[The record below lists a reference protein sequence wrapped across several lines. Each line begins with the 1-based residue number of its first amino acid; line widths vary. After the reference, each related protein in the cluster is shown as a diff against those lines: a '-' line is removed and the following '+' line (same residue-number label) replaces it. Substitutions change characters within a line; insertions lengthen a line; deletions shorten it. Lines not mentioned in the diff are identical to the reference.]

1 MLVSLINYYIT
12 EIPPHVLKLINEFFK
27 VILALADKI
36 FIISEGSGF
45 LESFN
50 FMNAFNLANFSSL
63 LQIFKM
69 TNFFVDFGRHNL
81 KKGEHLVFISYERTS
96 TNRRQGASVLG
107 KSNVLLV
114 VRPLLILEEPSIL
127 SLTCFFL

>member
-1 MLVSLINYYIT
+1 MSFISYYIT
-12 EIPPHVLKLINEFFK
+12 EIPPNVLNFINAFFK
-27 VILALADKI
+27 VSLALADKI
-36 FIISEGSGF
+36 LIMSEGSGF
-45 LESFN
+45 VVSFN
-50 FMNAFNLANFSSL
+50 FVNAFSLANLSSL

-69 TNFFVDFGRHNL
+69 MNFFVDFGRQNL
-81 KKGEHLVFISYERTS
+81 NKGAHLFFISYESTS
-96 TNRRQGASVLG
+96 TNRRQGASELG